1 MHALRVRIFMM
12 RRASKRALR
21 TQVAAGADQCPTQPH
36 PAGCP
41 GPRRPR
47 GESPPVPPAR
57 VACARAAP
65 CGSSIRACGGAG
77 STPGARAAL
86 PGARAANADPARG
99 DDHCRR
105 FRDCGLAFFFE
116 STFIKS
122 NPKRHPTRFI
132 RRCRADPKPPK
143 SSYHGSIEGQ
153 FHPYSHYASIYR
165 DHGAI
170 VICRCDVT
178 GTRDWPLPG
187 PIQELAPDP

>member
-1 MHALRVRIFMM
+1 VTVLVATELAWEELRTTPLGVGAIQQHRQRETFVQVAGPGPKCTQIARIVPLASLATVTVHALRVRIFMM

-65 CGSSIRACGGAG
+65 CHGGSSIRACGRAG
-77 STPGARAAL
+77 ST

-105 FRDCGLAFFFE
+105 CRDCGLAARLFFFE
-116 STFIKS
+116 SIFIKS
-122 NPKRHPTRFI
+122 NP
-132 RRCRADPKPPK
+132 
-143 SSYHGSIEGQ
+143 
-153 FHPYSHYASIYR
+153 
-165 DHGAI
+165 
-170 VICRCDVT
+170 
-178 GTRDWPLPG
+178 
-187 PIQELAPDP
+187 